1 MKSTGP
7 PKQNPSISDPN
18 RATSSSLSLASSIT
32 DVPKLTMVGE
42 PDSLGDTSTGTSKG
56 DEGPRMGEVSVP
68 HDSEKTVT
76 LCEAS
81 TSVVPTKSGNG
92 SLWDQFAKTHNLS
105 TQKESSSLS
114 LAGSSDDEVWMP
126 EVMPGAGF
134 LDELKSYDGY
144 DYDFPAHGFESRPKG
159 RHKY

>member
-1 MKSTGP
+1 MVVGEDMNVLLLTYYG
-7 PKQNPSISDPN
+7 
-18 RATSSSLSLASSIT
+18 SLSFTGSLFKNTFAII
-32 DVPKLTMVGE
+32 VGGILVVI
-42 PDSLGDTSTGTSKG
+42 DSGC
-56 DEGPRMGEVSVP
+56 
-68 HDSEKTVT
+68 H
-76 LCEAS
+76 AS
-81 TSVVPTKSGNG
+81 TSAVPTKSGNG

>member
-1 MKSTGP
+1 
-7 PKQNPSISDPN
+7 
-18 RATSSSLSLASSIT
+18 
-32 DVPKLTMVGE
+32 
-42 PDSLGDTSTGTSKG
+42 
-56 DEGPRMGEVSVP
+56 MGEVSVP

-81 TSVVPTKSGNG
+81 TSAVSTKSGNG
-92 SLWDQFAKTHNLS
+92 SLWDQFAKTHNVS

-134 LDELKSYDGY
+134 LDSLKSYDGY